1 MKGGRLLGLRGE
13 VTVDATIAR
22 AVNTMRVFQLLDLL
36 CKPMLCVPTLGY
48 ISVTPIINAIKY
60 EVLFQFCRG
69 FTAPSWTT

>member
-36 CKPMLCVPTLGY
+36 CKSMRSNTGVY
-48 ISVTPIINAIKY
+48 IRNAY
-60 EVLFQFCRG
+60 HQCYQV
-69 FTAPSWTT
+69 